1 MTRTSE
7 RDGGSLRFAWYGRL
21 STDELQQ
28 PQLAFPS
35 QKAACEKRVD
45 GLGRIVCEFTDVQS
59 GRRDD
64 RAGIEAL
71 LEEASRPDRRFE
83 AVVTYKAERF
93 ARRMALALAYEEEL
107 HRAGVPV
114 YVSDEAG
121 EPGRPTSVLTRRIK
135 QAVGEWY
142 VLELVEESRRG
153 MEENTRQGFNTGGVA
168 PYGYRKRYLPH
179 PSKTMAERGHR
190 KVLLEPDPE
199 TAPVVQRI
207 FNEFVHGDR
216 GIRGIVAMLNEEGI
230 PSARGGR
237 WGEGAISGILDNP
250 KYTGFQVWNRR
261 RRKTG
266 GNAHNRET
274 DWVWSDEPAH
284 EAIVSMD
291 VWRAAQALRRRPDT
305 DWRRRP
311 RSGRAAR
318 PLRGM
323 VHCGPCGR
331 RMAAVHR
338 KRSTMPTRWYW
349 ECPVCKQ
356 RMRDDRLQA
365 EVVGALEGEL
375 LRPER
380 LAALERHQ
388 EASLRKTRKEALKAR
403 TALQSRLQGI
413 RAEQRAQLRNAAAGI
428 DPQLVR
434 EVVEEIQEEERQVRE
449 RLKRL
454 DSSDQAAR
462 ALASIRRLREHAD
475 DIRHVLAAGDPQDQR
490 MIFTRTVRS
499 ITWLRNEESVEL
511 RLVLPEPEQEG
522 GRVDYVRARGGIRT
536 HMARRPIGFKPIA
549 SNRNSAT
556 RAIPMVA
563 RRTGLHVRGSARDPY
578 CSSRQA
584 R

>member
-1 MTRTSE
+1 MTPKPQ
-7 RDGGSLRFAWYGRL
+7 GAAGSLRFAWYGRL

-35 QKAACEKRVD
+35 QKAACEKRIE

-71 LEEASRPDRRFE
+71 LDEAGRPDCRFD
-83 AVVTYKAERF
+83 AIVTYKAERF
-93 ARRMALALAYEEEL
+93 ARRMVLALAYEEEL
-107 HRAGVPV
+107 LRADVPL

-199 TAPVVQRI
+199 TAPVVERI
-207 FNEFVHGDR
+207 FREFVFGDR
-216 GIRGIVAMLNEEGI
+216 GVRGIAAMLNEEGI

-237 WGEGAISGILDNP
+237 WGEGGLSGIIDNP
-250 KYTGFQVWNRR
+250 KYTGYQVWNRR

-266 GNAHNRET
+266 GNRMNVEA
-274 DWVWSDEPAH
+274 DWIWSEEPAH
-284 EAIVSMD
+284 EAIVSVD
-291 VWRAAQALRRRPDT
+291 VWRAAQALRRRPET

-311 RSGRAAR
+311 RSGRPAR
-318 PLRGM
+318 PLRGL
-323 VHCGPCGR
+323 VFCGTCGR

-338 KRSTMPTRWYW
+338 KRSTVPVRWYW
-349 ECPVCKQ
+349 ECPACKQ

-365 EVVGALEGEL
+365 DVVGALEREL

-388 EASLRKTRKEALKAR
+388 EASMRKMRKEALKTR
-403 TALQSRLQGI
+403 MALQSRLKAV
-413 RAEQRAQLRNAAAGI
+413 RSEQRAQLRNVAAGI
-428 DPQLVR
+428 DPGLVK
-434 EVVEEIQEEERQVRE
+434 EVVEELQQEEREIRE
-449 RLKRL
+449 RLRKL

-462 ALASIRRLREHAD
+462 ALVSIRRLREHAD
-475 DIRHVLAAGDPQDQR
+475 DIRQVLAAGDPQDQR
-490 MIFTRTVRS
+490 KIFTLTVRS
-499 ITWLRNEESVEL
+499 VTWLRNEESMEL
-511 RLVLPEPEQEG
+511 RLTLPEPAQEG
-522 GRVDYVRARGGIRT
+522 GRVDYVCARGGTRT
-536 HMARRPIGFKPIA
+536 HTPRGAAPFKGAVSTFHHPG
-549 SNRNSAT
+549 T
-556 RAIPMVA
+556 PD
-563 RRTGLHVRGSARDPY
+563 GSAGG
-578 CSSRQA
+578 
-584 R
+584 

>member
-1 MTRTSE
+1 MRRAQE
-7 RDGGSLRFAWYGRL
+7 GDGGPLRFAWYGRL

-35 QKAACEKRVD
+35 QRAACEKRVD

-64 RAGIEAL
+64 RAGIEEL
-71 LEEASRPDRRFE
+71 LEEASRPDRRFD

-107 HRAGVPV
+107 HGAGVSI

-153 MEENTRQGFNTGGVA
+153 MEENTRQGFNTGGIA

-199 TAPVVQRI
+199 QAPLVERI
-207 FNEFVHGDR
+207 FREFVHGGR

-230 PSARGGR
+230 PSPRGGQ
-237 WGEGAISGILDNP
+237 WGEGALSGILDNP
-250 KYTGFQVWNRR
+250 KYTGYQVWNRR

-266 GNAHNRET
+266 GNRANDET
-274 DWVWSDEPAH
+274 DWIWSEEPAH
-284 EAIVSMD
+284 EAIVSVD
-291 VWRAAQALRRRPDT
+291 VWRAAQALRRREDT

-311 RSGRAAR
+311 RSGRPAR
-318 PLRGM
+318 PLRGL
-323 VHCGPCGR
+323 VLCGPCGR

-338 KRSTMPTRWYW
+338 RRSTVPVRWYW

-356 RMRDDRLQA
+356 RMRDDRLQQ
-365 EVVGALEGEL
+365 EITGALEREL
-375 LRPER
+375 LHPAR
-380 LAALERHQ
+380 LAALKRHQ

-403 TALQSRLQGI
+403 TALKSRLQAI
-413 RAEQRAQLRNAAAGI
+413 RTEQHAQLRNAAAGI
-428 DPQLVR
+428 DPQLVK
-434 EVVEEIQEEERQVRE
+434 EVVEELQEEEQDVRA
-449 RLKRL
+449 RLRRL
-454 DSSDQAAR
+454 DSSEAAAR
-462 ALASIRRLREHAD
+462 ALVSIRRLREHAD
-475 DIRHVLAAGDPQDQR
+475 DIRQVLAAGDPQDQR
-490 MIFTRTVRS
+490 KIFTRTVRS
-499 ITWLRNEESVEL
+499 VTWHRNQESLEL
-511 RLVLPEPEQEG
+511 RLTLPDPEQEE

-536 HMARRPIGFKPIA
+536 HTPRGAAPFKGA
-549 SNRNSAT
+549 VYT
-556 RAIPMVA
+556 IPPPGHP
-563 RRTGLHVRGSARDPY
+563 R
-578 CSSRQA
+578 C
-584 R
+584 

>member
-1 MTRTSE
+1 MTRASE
-7 RDGGSLRFAWYGRL
+7 RDGASLRFAWYGRL

-35 QKAACEKRVD
+35 QKAACEKRID
-45 GLGRIVCEFTDVQS
+45 DLGRIVCEFIDVQS

-64 RAGIEAL
+64 RAGIEAML
-71 LEEASRPDRRFE
+71 DEASLPDRRFD

-107 HRAGVPV
+107 HRVGVPV

-190 KVLLEPDPE
+190 KILLEPDPE
-199 TAPVVQRI
+199 TAPVVARI
-207 FNEFVHGDR
+207 FNEFVHGDH

-250 KYTGFQVWNRR
+250 KYTGYQVWNRR
-261 RRKTG
+261 GRKTRR
-266 GNAHNRET
+266 NAHNDEA
-274 DWVWSDEPAH
+274 DWIWSEEPAH
-284 EAIVSMD
+284 EAIVLLD
-291 VWRAAQALRRRPDT
+291 LWRAAQALRRRKDT

-318 PLRGM
+318 PLRGL
-323 VHCGPCGR
+323 VHCGSCAR

-338 KRSTMPTRWYW
+338 KRTTMPVRWYW
-349 ECPVCKQ
+349 ECPICKQ
-356 RMRDDRLQA
+356 RMQDDRLQA
-365 EVVGALEGEL
+365 EVVVALEREL

-380 LAALERHQ
+380 LTALERHQ
-388 EASLRKTRKEALKAR
+388 EASQRKTRKEALKAR
-403 TALQSRLQGI
+403 TSLQGRLQST
-413 RAEQRAQLRNAAAGI
+413 RAEQRA
-428 DPQLVR
+428 
-434 EVVEEIQEEERQVRE
+434 
-449 RLKRL
+449 
-454 DSSDQAAR
+454 SSGTR
-462 ALASIRRLREHAD
+462 PRGSIRSSSRRSSRNSSRKSETFAS
-475 DIRHVLAAGDPQDQR
+475 GSPSS
-490 MIFTRTVRS
+490 TRRTSPRRPSPASGASGSTPTTSGGSSPPGTFRTSGRS
-499 ITWLRNEESVEL
+499 S
-511 RLVLPEPEQEG
+511 PEP
-522 GRVDYVRARGGIRT
+522 
-536 HMARRPIGFKPIA
+536 
-549 SNRNSAT
+549 
-556 RAIPMVA
+556 
-563 RRTGLHVRGSARDPY
+563 SARSPGSVTRKVSSSNS
-578 CSSRQA
+578 SSRSPNKRA
-584 R
+584 AVWTMCVPGVGFEPTWSRGTGGV

>member
-1 MTRTSE
+1 MTPNSRPAA
-7 RDGGSLRFAWYGRL
+7 GPLRFAWYGRL

-35 QKAACEKRVD
+35 QRAACEKRIEGV
-45 GLGRIVCEFTDVQS
+45 GRIVCEFADVQS

-64 RAGIEAL
+64 RAGIEDL
-71 LEEASRPDRRFE
+71 LEEAGRPDRRFD

-107 HRAGVPV
+107 LRAGVPV

-199 TAPVVQRI
+199 TAPVVERI
-207 FNEFVHGDR
+207 FREFVHG
-216 GIRGIVAMLNEEGI
+216 GLGVRGIVAMLNEDSF

-237 WGEGAISGILDNP
+237 WGEGAVSGILDNP
-250 KYTGFQVWNRR
+250 KYTGYQVWNRR
-261 RRKTG
+261 GRKTR
-266 GNAHNRET
+266 GNAHNDEV
-274 DWVWSDEPAH
+274 DWIWSEEPAH
-284 EAIVSMD
+284 EAIVSIEL
-291 VWRAAQALRRRPDT
+291 WRAAQALRRREDT

-311 RSGRAAR
+311 RSGRAKR
-318 PLRGM
+318 PLRGL

-338 KRSTMPTRWYW
+338 TRETTAFRWYW
-349 ECPVCKQ
+349 ECPLCKQ

-365 EVVGALEGEL
+365 EVAGALEREL

-388 EASLRKTRKEALKAR
+388 QASVRKTRKEALKTR
-403 TALQSRLQGI
+403 TAFESRLQTL
-413 RAEQRAQLRNAAAGI
+413 RAEQRAQLRNVASGI
-428 DPQLVR
+428 DPELVK
-434 EVVEEIQEEERQVRE
+434 EVVEDLQQEEHEIRE
-449 RLKRL
+449 RLRKL
-454 DSSDQAAR
+454 HSTDHATQ
-462 ALASIRRLREHAD
+462 ALATIKRLREHAD
-475 DIRHVLAAGDPQDQR
+475 DIRRVLTAGDPQDQR
-490 MIFTRTVRS
+490 RIFTRPVRS
-499 ITWLRNEESVEL
+499 VTWLRNEESVEV
-511 RLVLPEPEQEG
+511 RLTLPEPEQEG
-522 GRVDYVRARGGIRT
+522 ERVDYVGARGGIRT
-536 HMARRPIGFKPIA
+536 HTPQRD
-549 SNRNSAT
+549 T
-556 RAIPMVA
+556 RV
-563 RRTGLHVRGSARDPY
+563 
-578 CSSRQA
+578 
-584 R
+584 

>member
-1 MTRTSE
+1 MTSSGE
-7 RDGGSLRFAWYGRL
+7 RDGASLRFAWYGRL

-35 QKAACEKRVD
+35 QKAACEKRID

-71 LEEASRPDRRFE
+71 LDEASRPDRRFD

-107 HRAGVPV
+107 HRVGVTV

-168 PYGYRKRYLPH
+168 PYGYRKRHLPH

-199 TAPVVQRI
+199 TAPVVGRI
-207 FNEFVHGDR
+207 FTEFVHGDR
-216 GIRGIVAMLNEEGI
+216 SIRGIVAMLNEEGI

-237 WGEGAISGILDNP
+237 WGEGAVSGILDNP

-266 GNAHNRET
+266 RNAHNDEAE
-274 DWVWSDEPAH
+274 WIWSDEPAH
-284 EAIVSMD
+284 DAIVSID
-291 VWRAAQALRRRPDT
+291 LWRAARALRRRPDT

-311 RSGRAAR
+311 RSGKAAR
-318 PLRGM
+318 PLRGLI
-323 VHCGPCGR
+323 HCAPCGR

-338 KRSTMPTRWYW
+338 NRSKMPVRWYW
-349 ECPVCKQ
+349 ECPICKQ
-356 RMRDDRLQA
+356 RMRDDRLQE
-365 EVVGALEGEL
+365 EVVVALDCEL

-380 LAALERHQ
+380 LTALERHQ
-388 EASLRKTRKEALKAR
+388 EASLRKTRKETLKAR

-428 DPQLVR
+428 DPQLVK
-434 EVVEEIQEEERQVRE
+434 EVVEELQQEERDIRQ
-449 RLKRL
+449 RLTKL
-454 DSSDQAAR
+454 DSSDESAR

-475 DIRHVLAAGDPQDQR
+475 DIRQVLAAGDPQDQR
-490 MIFTRTVRS
+490 KIFTRTIRS

-511 RLVLPEPEQEG
+511 RLVLPEPDQEG

-536 HMARRPIGFKPIA
+536 HTP
-549 SNRNSAT
+549 
-556 RAIPMVA
+556 
-563 RRTGLHVRGSARDPY
+563 RGAVVLKTTVSPVPPPGHPR
-578 CSSRQA
+578 C
-584 R
+584 